1 VDTRESDDFNAAL
14 TQYIQVIFDAMV
26 GDRVI

>member
-1 VDTRESDDFNAAL
+1 VDTKEADDFNAAL